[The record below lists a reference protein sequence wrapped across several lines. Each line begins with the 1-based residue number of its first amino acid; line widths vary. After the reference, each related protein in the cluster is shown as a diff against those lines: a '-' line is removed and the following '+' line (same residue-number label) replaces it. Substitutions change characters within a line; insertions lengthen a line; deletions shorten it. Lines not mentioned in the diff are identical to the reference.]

1 MQTINYRNLKDIQD
15 KLDVLQDT
23 IVEYQSS
30 TNNELDMLKKTFN
43 GKKLTKE
50 MLVKLLPSIEDIEPM
65 LFLTYKMVGNIQ
77 ALKFYIE
84 LREKQH
90 DDMLFQVLI
99 LGDLMDKRN
108 KLVAMDE
115 RYQGIHDEV
124 MSKVREDSGEARMKI
139 LDGRFTLLEYA
150 MESEFNKGYLDGIC
164 YALGMIED
172 ISYT

>member
-1 MQTINYRNLKDIQD
+1 
-15 KLDVLQDT
+15 
-23 IVEYQSS
+23 
-30 TNNELDMLKKTFN
+30 MLKKTFN
-43 GKKLTKE
+43 GKELTRK

-77 ALKFYIE
+77 ALKFYLE

-124 MSKVREDSGEARMKI
+124 MSKVLEDSGEARMKI

-150 MESEFNKGYLDGIC
+150 MH
-164 YALGMIED
+164 
-172 ISYT
+172 